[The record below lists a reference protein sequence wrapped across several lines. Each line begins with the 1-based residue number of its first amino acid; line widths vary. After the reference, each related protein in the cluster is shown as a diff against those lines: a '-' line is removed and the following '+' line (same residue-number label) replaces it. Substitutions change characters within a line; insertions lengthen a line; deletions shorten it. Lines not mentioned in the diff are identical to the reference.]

1 MNQLYAVVLA
11 AGKSTRLGQPK
22 AMVTV
27 KIGKREIPLV
37 KWLVE
42 RLEQAGISPIIV
54 TNQELLVPITFALP
68 NRSVVLNPAPEKG
81 RTGTIQCGLA
91 TIISNLKSKRAMN
104 VLIVPVDRP
113 GFTAST
119 LEVLRHTEVTACPAK
134 DGLGGHPVLVT
145 PDDVEKILLASPETS
160 LRDLISPMRINVAD
174 EFLHMNIDTVD
185 DLKEL
190 QQSVDAL

>member
-42 RLEQAGISPIIV
+42 RLENAGISPIIV

-68 NRSVVLNPAPEKG
+68 NHSVVLNPAPEKG
-81 RTGTIQCGLA
+81 TTGTIQCGLA

-134 DGLGGHPVLVT
+134 DGLGGHPVIVT
-145 PDDVEKILLASPETS
+145 PEDVERILLASPETP

-174 EFLHMNIDTVD
+174 EFLHLNIDTVD

>member
-174 EFLHMNIDTVD
+174 EFLHLNIDTVD

>member
-42 RLEQAGISPIIV
+42 RLENAGISPIIV

-134 DGLGGHPVLVT
+134 DGLGGHPVIVT
-145 PDDVEKILLASPETS
+145 PEDVERILLASPETP

-174 EFLHMNIDTVD
+174 EFLHLNIDTVD

>member
-42 RLEQAGISPIIV
+42 RLENAGISPIIV

-113 GFTAST
+113 GFTA
-119 LEVLRHTEVTACPAK
+119 
-134 DGLGGHPVLVT
+134 
-145 PDDVEKILLASPETS
+145 
-160 LRDLISPMRINVAD
+160 
-174 EFLHMNIDTVD
+174 
-185 DLKEL
+185 
-190 QQSVDAL
+190 

>member
-42 RLEQAGISPIIV
+42 RLENAGISPIIV

-68 NRSVVLNPAPEKG
+68 NRSVVLNQAPEKG

-145 PDDVEKILLASPETS
+145 PEDVERILLASPETP

-174 EFLHMNIDTVD
+174 EFLHLNIDTVD

>member
-27 KIGKREIPLV
+27 KIDKREIPLV

-42 RLEQAGISPIIV
+42 RLENAGISPIIV

-145 PDDVEKILLASPETS
+145 PEDVERILLASPETP

-174 EFLHMNIDTVD
+174 EFLHLNIDTVD